1 MIKSI
6 IVSAIVGVCCAI
18 LAYSLMWL
26 ITLPSS
32 PNFRIKKQ
40 IKELIKKREELL
52 RIGKVRES
60 NEIAYEVKKLE
71 SKLNDS
77 KF

>member
-6 IVSAIVGVCCAI
+6 IVAVIVGVCCSI
-18 LAYSLMWL
+18 IAYSLIWL

-32 PNFRIKKQ
+32 PNIRIKKQ
-40 IKELIKKREELL
+40 IKVLIKKREELQKT
-52 RIGKVRES
+52 GKVRES
-60 NEIAYEVKKLE
+60 NEVAYDIRRLE

>member
-6 IVSAIVGVCCAI
+6 IISVIVGVCCSI

-26 ITLPSS
+26 IALPSS

-52 RIGKVRES
+52 QIGKVRES
-60 NEIAYEVKKLE
+60 NEIAYEVKRLE

>member
-1 MIKSI
+1 MIGACCSI
-6 IVSAIVGVCCAI
+6 I
-18 LAYSLMWL
+18 AYSLIWL

-32 PNFRIKKQ
+32 PSIRIKKQ
-40 IKELIKKREELL
+40 IKELIKKREELQK
-52 RIGKVRES
+52 IGKVRES
-60 NEIAYEVKKLE
+60 NEVAYDIRRLE

>member
-6 IVSAIVGVCCAI
+6 IISVIVGVCCSI

-26 ITLPSS
+26 IALPSS

-40 IKELIKKREELL
+40 IKELIKQREELL
-52 RIGKVRES
+52 QTGKVRES
-60 NEIAYEVKKLE
+60 NEIAYEVKRLE

>member
-6 IVSAIVGVCCAI
+6 IISVIVGVCCSI
-18 LAYSLMWL
+18 LAFSLMWL

-32 PNFRIKKQ
+32 PNFRSKKQ

-52 RIGKVRES
+52 QIGKVRES
-60 NEIAYEVKKLE
+60 NEVAYEIRRLE
-71 SKLNDS
+71 NKLNDS